1 MKHILIAIAIVIVI
15 PPLTLRQ
22 AASQSKS
29 CEQIAKELESKIT
42 EISQSFDRAGYEQF
56 VSDDAVI
63 IGNNGGVLTKKQEAA
78 SLNRPP
84 ELTSITFT
92 TKDMKIRVCGET
104 SIVTT
109 GKDIVEAREKGKKE
123 NATQSY
129 WFTRIY
135 EKRQGQWQLVFNQ
148 LTSTN
153 E

>member
-1 MKHILIAIAIVIVI
+1 MKHILIAIAIAIVI
-15 PPLTLRQ
+15 PPVTLRQ

-84 ELTSITFT
+84 ELTSITFN

-104 SIVTT
+104 SIVVT
-109 GKDIVEAREKGKKE
+109 GKDIITAKEKGEKE
-123 NATQSY
+123 SAIQSY

-135 EKRQGQWQLVFNQ
+135 EKRRGQWQLVYIQ
-148 LTSTN
+148 LTDIA